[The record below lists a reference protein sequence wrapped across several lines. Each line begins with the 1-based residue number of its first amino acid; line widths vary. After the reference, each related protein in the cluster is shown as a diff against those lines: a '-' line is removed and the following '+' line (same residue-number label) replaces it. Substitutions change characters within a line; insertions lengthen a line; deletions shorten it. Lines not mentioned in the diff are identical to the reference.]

1 MKKKCVITVF
11 ALALVLFGSMY
22 VSAICCEKL
31 KESEM
36 WCKAATSQSQCDSS
50 YQIWLYK
57 ETCNLVPECYGTCVN
72 PKTGECSQYTPK
84 AQCVDSGGV
93 WSEKDIDEVPACR
106 EYCCVLGQDAYFM
119 TETECKNLMSQ
130 HGIQG
135 IIRKD
140 ISSRLEC
147 EVMRATVKRGACV
160 VSSLNEKACKITT
173 NSECT
178 PEKVNELSKYLQNPT
193 GVNQIDVRFY
203 ENHLCTASING
214 ISISN
219 CAKSKN
225 TVCKDNKVYYI
236 DLCGNLANI
245 YDSSKYDNVDYWNYM
260 IEEYDDSLCKVGA
273 RGSTTCGNCDTTANT
288 VCQNYKDVEKSSL
301 PNKPQNNEDGFVC
314 GDLSCKYKG
323 RTYQHGESWCE
334 GTAGTLIINRNLTT
348 GAIFKKDRDELKN
361 ASKYNLPGSRYYKL
375 VCSFG
380 EVIVEE
386 CGDYRNS
393 VCIQGKDDYSK
404 RSIASCVYN
413 PWRTCSVIDR
423 RSQCESNNTLCKWI
437 PGYRWDLQISSE
449 EERKEVQGSCVPLIA
464 PGFDF
469 WNPTTQ
475 GNTICT
481 SATVRE
487 TAFFEVRWHKSRENM
502 GNRENGWG
510 NKEIAHRCLNGCYAL
525 PYYGMEFNQI
535 AGEEKKYPEEIEC
548 GFRGRG
554 CTSYELLTEFYDKYQ
569 IALPKKISDYHL
581 SLRDGQ
587 YCHKDG
593 KPDEWSTGKI
603 NYVEGSY
610 NTVYDCTGGLGGR
623 QKSLDKMRDYPIY
636 LTNDEWIKSITER
649 GKSMGDC
656 GYKASINGRYSD
668 PETEMITSIFQK
680 LKQSGE
686 VKENVTVEQIIYKG
700 NAYVQGDLQRYETE
714 MATSVVSYSCMDTPG
729 ATCMPAESSENPC
742 EGGEAGTGTCPTNM
756 VCCVFPELQ

>member
-36 WCKAATSQSQCDSS
+36 WCKAATSQSQCDPSH
-50 YQIWLYK
+50 QIWLYK

-93 WSEKDIDEVPACR
+93 WSEKDIDEVPACQ
-106 EYCCVLGQDAYFM
+106 EYCCILGQDSQFI

-130 HGIQG
+130 YGIQG

-140 ISSRLEC
+140 IASREKC
-147 EVMRATVKRGACV
+147 EAMQTAVKRGACV
-160 VSSLNEKACKITT
+160 VGSLNEKVCNITT
-173 NSECT
+173 NIECT

-193 GVNQIDVRFY
+193 GVNQIEVRFY

-214 ISISN
+214 VSISN

-245 YDSSKYDNVDYWNYM
+245 YDSSKYNNVDYWNYM
-260 IEEYDDSLCKVGA
+260 IEESDDSLCKVGA

-288 VCQNYKDVEKSSL
+288 VCQNYKDVEKSAL

-323 RTYQHGESWCE
+323 VTYQHGESWCE

-348 GAIFKKDRDELKN
+348 GAIFKKDRDELRN
-361 ASKYNLPGSRYYKL
+361 VDKYNLPGSRYYKL

-404 RSIASCVYN
+404 RSIASCVHN
-413 PWRTCSVIDR
+413 PWKACSVIDR

-437 PGYRWDLQISSE
+437 PGYRWDLEIASE
-449 EERKEVQGSCVPLIA
+449 KERKEFQGSCVPLIA

-475 GNTICT
+475 GNIICA
-481 SATVRE
+481 SAGFQE
-487 TAFFEVRWHKSRENM
+487 IAFFEVHWTSSRENM

-510 NKEIAHRCLNGCYAL
+510 NKEIAHRCLNGCYAI
-525 PYYGMEFNQI
+525 PYYGMEFNQKV
-535 AGEEKKYPEEIEC
+535 GEEKKYPEEIH
-548 GFRGRG
+548 
-554 CTSYELLTEFYDKYQ
+554 CTSIGGACTAYNVLTEFYDESEFK
-569 IALPKKISDYHL
+569 LPSDVSSYYL
-581 SLRDGQ
+581 STRRGQ
-587 YCHKDG
+587 YCHKAG
-593 KPDEWSTGKI
+593 KPDKWVSGKVTGK
-603 NYVEGSY
+603 N
-610 NTVYDCTGGLGGR
+610 YDCTTGAGDEE
-623 QKSLDKMRDYPIY
+623 KDEDKERDYPIY

-649 GKSMGDC
+649 AKSMGDC
-656 GYKASINGRYSD
+656 GYKASMNGRYSD
-668 PETEMITSIFQK
+668 PESELITAIFQK
-680 LKQSGE
+680 LKQNGE
-686 VKENVTVEQIIYKG
+686 VKENVTVEQKIYRG
-700 NAYVQGDLQRYETE
+700 NAYVKGDLERYETE
-714 MATSVVSYSCMDTPG
+714 MPISMISHSCLETPG
-729 ATCMPAESSENPC
+729 ATCISAGRSENPC
-742 EGGEAGTGTCPTNM
+742 EGGEVGTGECSTNM
-756 VCCVFPELQ
+756 VCCVFPEL

>member
-1 MKKKCVITVF
+1 MFKMKKKCVLTVF

-50 YQIWLYK
+50 YNIWMYK
-57 ETCNLVPECYGTCVN
+57 ETCNSVPECYGTCVN
-72 PKTGECSQYTPK
+72 QQTGECSQYTPK
-84 AQCVDSGGV
+84 AQCIKSGGV
-93 WSEKDIDEVPACR
+93 WNEKDINEVPACK
-106 EYCCVLGQDAYFM
+106 EYCCSIGQDAYFI

-135 IIRKD
+135 TIRKD
-140 ISSRLEC
+140 ITSRAEC
-147 EVMRATVKRGACV
+147 EVMQATVKRGACV
-160 VSSLNEKACKITT
+160 VSFSNEKSCKITT

-178 PEKVNELSKYLQNPT
+178 SEKVNELSQFLKNPPAE
-193 GVNQIDVRFY
+193 VNQIEVRFY

-214 ISISN
+214 ISISD
-219 CAKSKN
+219 CAKSQN
-225 TVCKDNKVYYI
+225 TVCENNKVYYR
-236 DLCGNLANI
+236 DLCGNLANV
-245 YDSSKYDNVDYWNYM
+245 YDSSKYNDVNYWNYM
-260 IEEYDDSLCKVGA
+260 LKEYDDLLCKTDR

-288 VCQNYKDVEKSSL
+288 VCQHYKDAEL
-301 PNKPQNNEDGFVC
+301 PKPQNNEDGLVC

-323 RTYQHGESWCE
+323 VTYQHGESWCE

-361 ASKYNLPGSRYYKL
+361 VNKYNLPGSRYYKL

-404 RSIASCVYN
+404 RSLASCVYN

-423 RSQCESNNTLCKWI
+423 KSLCETNNSLCKWI
-437 PGYRWDLQISSE
+437 PGYRADGGIVGEL
-449 EERKEVQGSCVPLIA
+449 ERKEMQGMCVPLIA
-464 PGFDF
+464 PGFNF
-469 WNPTTQ
+469 WEPNTQ
-475 GNTICT
+475 GNAICS
-481 SATVRE
+481 SASVGE
-487 TAFFEVRWHKSRENM
+487 VAFFETHWMSNRGNM

-510 NKEIAHRCLNGCYAL
+510 DTEIAHRCLNGCYAI
-525 PYYGMEFNQI
+525 PYYGIEFNQRI
-535 AGEEKKYPEEIEC
+535 GEEKKYPEEIQ
-548 GFRGRG
+548 
-554 CTSYELLTEFYDKYQ
+554 CTSIGGACSPYNVLTEFYDESGFK
-569 IALPKKISDYHL
+569 LPSDVSSYHL
-581 SLRDGQ
+581 STRRGQ

-593 KPDEWSTGKI
+593 KPDKWVSGKVTGK
-603 NYVEGSY
+603 NYE
-610 NTVYDCTGGLGGR
+610 CTPGAGDEE
-623 QKSLDKMRDYPIY
+623 KDEDKERDYPIY

-649 GKSMGDC
+649 AKSMGDC

-668 PETEMITSIFQK
+668 PESELITAIFQK

-686 VKENVTVEQIIYKG
+686 VKKNVTVEQKIYKG
-700 NAYVQGDLQRYETE
+700 NAYVKGDLERYETE
-714 MATSVVSYSCMDTPG
+714 MATSVISYSCINTPG
-729 ATCMPAESSENPC
+729 GTCMPAGSSENPC
-742 EGGEAGTGTCPTNM
+742 GEGEAGEGTCPTNM
-756 VCCVFPELQ
+756 VCCIFPDL